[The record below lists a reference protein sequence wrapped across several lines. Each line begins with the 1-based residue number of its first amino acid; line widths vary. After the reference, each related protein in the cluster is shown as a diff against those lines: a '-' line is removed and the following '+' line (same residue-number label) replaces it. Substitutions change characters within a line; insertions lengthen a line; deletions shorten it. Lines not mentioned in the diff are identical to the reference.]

1 MAEHLIYLAA
11 GSARRFGSNK
21 LLCPVDGKPL
31 FQHGLDT
38 LARAVRQR
46 EDCTLTVVSRYP
58 QILAAAQAAGGT
70 AVDCPDSVLGLSY
83 TIRAALDSLEPLASE
98 DILVFAVA
106 DQPWLTDAS
115 VVRLLEAARSGSPG
129 GTLCWESQVGSPT
142 FFSAAL
148 VPQLRALT
156 GDQGGRRVLKALG
169 DACIQVPAENARELE
184 DVDFPSDL

>member
-1 MAEHLIYLAA
+1 MAEHLVYLAA

-38 LARAVRQR
+38 LVRAARQR

-58 QILAAAQAAGGT
+58 QILAAARAAGGA

-83 TIRAALDSLEPLASE
+83 TIRAALDSLEPLVQE

-106 DQPWLTDAS
+106 DQPWLTASS
-115 VVRLLEAARSGSPG
+115 VVQLLEAARSGAPG
-129 GTLCWESQVGSPT
+129 GTLCWKDRVGSPT

-169 DACIQVPAENARELE
+169 DACVQVPAGGARELE

>member
-31 FQHGLDT
+31 FQYGLDT
-38 LARAVRQR
+38 LTRAARQR

-83 TIRAALDSLEPLASE
+83 TIRAALDSLEPLAPE

-106 DQPWLTDAS
+106 DQPWLTPSS
-115 VVRLLEAARSGSPG
+115 VVRLLEAARSGAPG
-129 GTLCWESQVGSPT
+129 GTLCWEGRVGSPT

-148 VPQLRALT
+148 VPQLCALT

-184 DVDFPSDL
+184 DVDLPSDL

>member
-21 LLCPVDGKPL
+21 LLCPVDGLPL

-38 LARAVRQR
+38 LTRAARQR
-46 EDCTLTVVSRYP
+46 ENCTLTVVSRYP

-106 DQPWLTDAS
+106 DQPWLTDTS
-115 VVRLLEAARSGSPG
+115 VVRLLEAARSGAPS
-129 GTLCWESQVGSPT
+129 GTLCWEGQVGSPT

-169 DACIQVPAENARELE
+169 DACIQVPTENVRELE